1 MVIGETITQ
10 HLSSHLTLP
19 ISRCGIPIIQ
29 VVRESTA
36 KVWRSECFIILK
48 AERECAGG
56 LMVDGDIF
64 F

>member
-19 ISRCGIPIIQ
+19 IGRCGIPIIQ

-36 KVWRSECFIILK
+36 KVGRSECFIILK